1 MASQNMKTITLPR
14 LNKLSPTL
22 ESTALKLM
30 EEAGELAQAIGKF
43 RNMSGEQ
50 NQVDSKV
57 INLIASELADT
68 AQTCITMMYVLEEK
82 YGVNID
88 QILEDHIAKLMKKGY
103 CE

>member
-1 MASQNMKTITLPR
+1 MDSQNMKTITLPR

-30 EEAGELAQAIGKF
+30 EEAGELAQAIGKL
-43 RNMSGEQ
+43 RNLSGEQ
-50 NQVDSKV
+50 YEIDSQIMDV
-57 INLIASELADT
+57 IASELADT

-82 YGVNID
+82 YEVNID
-88 QILEDHIAKLMKKGY
+88 KILEDHIAKLRRKGY

>member
-1 MASQNMKTITLPR
+1 MDSQNMKTITLPR

-30 EEAGELAQAIGKF
+30 EEAGELAQAIGKL
-43 RNMSGEQ
+43 RNLSGEQ
-50 NQVDSKV
+50 YEIDSEIMDV
-57 INLIASELADT
+57 IASELADT

-82 YGVNID
+82 YEVNID
-88 QILEDHIAKLMKKGY
+88 KILEDHIAKLRRKGY

>member
-1 MASQNMKTITLPR
+1 MTASNMKTITLPR
-14 LNKLSPTL
+14 LNHLSPTL

-43 RNMSGEQ
+43 RNLSGEK
-50 NQVDSKV
+50 NV
-57 INLIASELADT
+57 ITDQIMEKIASELADT

-88 QILEDHIAKLMKKGY
+88 KVLEEHIVKLRKKGY
-103 CE
+103 CD

>member
-1 MASQNMKTITLPR
+1 METYNMKTITLPR
-14 LNKLSPTL
+14 LNKLTPSL

-43 RNMSGEQ
+43 RNLSGEQ
-50 NQVDSKV
+50 FQVDEQVMSK
-57 INLIASELADT
+57 IASELADT

-82 YGVNID
+82 YGVDIEKVLEEH
-88 QILEDHIAKLMKKGY
+88 ILKLKRKGY

>member
-1 MASQNMKTITLPR
+1 MGSQNMKTITLPR

-43 RNMSGEQ
+43 RNLSGEQ
-50 NQVDSKV
+50 YEIDNQIMDV
-57 INLIASELADT
+57 IASELADT

-82 YGVNID
+82 YGVDID
-88 QILEDHIAKLMKKGY
+88 KILEDHIAKLMKKGY

>member
-1 MASQNMKTITLPR
+1 MTTQNMKTITLPR
-14 LNKLSPTL
+14 LNKLTPTL

-30 EEAGELAQAIGKF
+30 EEAGELAQVIGKF
-43 RNMSGEQ
+43 RNLSGER
-50 NQVDSKV
+50 NEVDNSV
-57 INLIASELADT
+57 MEMIASELADT

-88 QILEDHIAKLMKKGY
+88 KVLDEHISKLVQKGY

>member
-1 MASQNMKTITLPR
+1 MKTITLPR

-43 RNMSGEQ
+43 RNLSGEQ
-50 NQVDSKV
+50 YEIDNQIMDV
-57 INLIASELADT
+57 IASELADT

-82 YGVNID
+82 YGVDID
-88 QILEDHIAKLMKKGY
+88 KILEDHIAKLMKKGY